1 MFFLGAFS
9 GNMLYVILVISYL
22 AGCSAWV
29 FRSTENQ
36 PKEIDTSDKNTGYN
50 LQDNRLTNNYNFFQ
64 ENDVDN
70 SQTVVATVTGIS
82 PPFLPYSE
90 ALYVPVISAC
100 ETHFHGFI
108 DFARPPPYSH
118 I

>member
-29 FRSTENQ
+29 FRNVEDQ
-36 PKEIDTSDKNTGYN
+36 PKEADPELSTSVYTLYENQLADSFKY
-50 LQDNRLTNNYNFFQ
+50 FQ
-64 ENDVDN
+64 VNDIDN
-70 SQTVVATVTGIS
+70 STEVLTAETGIS

-90 ALYVPVISAC
+90 ALYVPTILAC
-100 ETHFHGFI
+100 ETHFHGCV
-108 DFARPPPYSH
+108 DFARPPPFP
-118 I
+118 II